1 MSRRHEEVLP
11 HPRRMCTVCYTTRVY
26 QTMNM
31 SDKHVIIGTAGHV
44 DHGKSTLIT
53 ALTGTNPDRLK
64 EEQERGMTIDLGFAA
79 LTLPNG
85 QTVGIVDV
93 PGHERFL
100 KNMLAGAGGVD
111 VVLLVIAADEGI
123 MPQTREHLDILRLL
137 DVKVG
142 VVALTKC
149 DLVDSEWLQL
159 VTDEVHA
166 FLQDTPLQDAP
177 VIAVS
182 AVTGQ
187 GLQELLNALQDAVAR
202 VPVREVNAPFRLPID
217 RVFTLAGAG
226 TVVTGTLVSGR
237 VRVGDAIE
245 ILPPGLRSRARQIQ
259 VHGRRVEEAV
269 AGSRVAINL
278 PGVEKEQLERGM
290 VCAPPGVFQPTLAFD
305 AQLNLLPDAAKGLAH
320 RARIR
325 LYLGTA
331 EVIGRVSL
339 LNNERL
345 EPGQQGFVQL
355 RLEKPLVAA
364 RGDRFVIRTYSPMFT
379 VGGGTVLEPHAPRHK
394 RFDPVVIERLQSLL
408 RGDPEERVL
417 AILAQSPAG
426 MDEAELARR
435 AEMELPSVLAILS
448 RLEARQQAMRVGEVW
463 FARSVWDDLRRQA
476 ESALQRY
483 HQQNPLRAGMP
494 REELRSTVARQLPA
508 RLFEAMLLRWQE
520 EEVIALQGALVR
532 LASFTIRL
540 NERQQ
545 RLAGRVEQILREAGV
560 TPPPVEVISLQAGAP
575 PDAVR
580 AMIQVLL
587 EQGVL
592 VRLEGDLFFHRET
605 IEQLAE
611 LVRRT
616 IREKGSLSVGEFR
629 DLTGSSRKFAVP
641 LLEYFDSIR
650 LTRRVGDVRV
660 LVE

>member
-1 MSRRHEEVLP
+1 MEMP
-11 HPRRMCTVCYTTRVY
+11 PT
-26 QTMNM
+26 Q
-31 SDKHVIIGTAGHV
+31 KHVIIGTAGHV

-53 ALTGTNPDRLK
+53 ALAGINPDRLK
-64 EEQERGMTIDLGFAA
+64 EEQERGMTIDLGFAS
-79 LTLPNG
+79 LQLPNG
-85 QTVGIVDV
+85 RVVGIVDV

-137 DVKVG
+137 DVKAG

-149 DLVDSEWLQL
+149 DLVDDDWLAM
-159 VTDEVHA
+159 VREEVRE
-166 FLQDTPLQDAP
+166 FLHGTPLEDAP
-177 VIAVS
+177 VLPVS

-187 GLQELLNALQDAVAR
+187 GLNDLLTAMQEAVER
-202 VPVREVNAPFRLPID
+202 VPARNTSAPFRLPID

-237 VRVGDAIE
+237 VRVGDAVE
-245 ILPPGLRSRARQIQ
+245 ILPAGRRSRARQIQ
-259 VHGRRVEEAV
+259 VHGRRVDEAV

-278 PGVEKEQLERGM
+278 PGVEKEEIARGM
-290 VCAPPGVFQPTLAFD
+290 VCAPPGLFRPTQAFD
-305 AQLNLLPDAAKGLAH
+305 AQVTLLPDAPKGITH

-325 LYLGTA
+325 VYLGTA
-331 EVIGRVSL
+331 EAIGRVSL
-339 LNNERL
+339 LDADRL
-345 EPGQQGFVQL
+345 EPGTQGFVQV

-364 RGDRFVIRTYSPMFT
+364 RGDRFVIRTYSPMLT
-379 VGGGTVLEPHAPRHK
+379 IGGGIVLEPHAVRHK
-394 RFDPVVIERLQSLL
+394 RFVPAVIEHLQSLSK
-408 RGDPEERVL
+408 GDPTEKVL

-426 MDEAELARR
+426 MDEAELIRR
-435 AEMELPSVLAILS
+435 AETDAESVSAALR
-448 RLEARQQAMRVGEVW
+448 RLEEQAQAIRLGEVW
-463 FARSVWDDLRRQA
+463 FAHHVLSDLRHRLEQVVR
-476 ESALQRY
+476 SY

-494 REELRSTVARQLPA
+494 REELRSSVARHLPP
-508 RLFEAMLLRWQE
+508 RLFEALLMRWQE
-520 EEVIALQGALVR
+520 EGYLALQGTLVR
-532 LASFTIRL
+532 LADFRIRL

-545 RLAGRVEQILREAGV
+545 RLVERVAGV
-560 TPPPVEVISLQAGAP
+560 LRQAGVMPPPVEVISQQVGAP
-575 PDAVR
+575 PSAVR
-580 AMIQVLL
+580 AMI
-587 EQGVL
+587 GVL
-592 VRLEGDLFFHRET
+592 VETGEVLRLEEELFFHREVV
-605 IEQLAE
+605 EEVAE

-641 LLEYFDSIR
+641 LLEYYDSIR

>member
-1 MSRRHEEVLP
+1 MSTP
-11 HPRRMCTVCYTTRVY
+11 
-26 QTMNM
+26 
-31 SDKHVIIGTAGHV
+31 DKHVIIGTAGHV

-111 VVLLVIAADEGI
+111 VVLLVVAADEGI

-137 DVKVG
+137 DVKAG

-149 DLVDSEWLQL
+149 DLVDAEWMRL
-159 VTDEVHA
+159 VTDEVRE
-166 FLQDTPLQDAP
+166 FLRDTPLEDAP
-177 VIAVS
+177 VVAVS

-187 GLQELLNALQDAVAR
+187 GLSDLLSALQEAVAR
-202 VPVREVNAPFRLPID
+202 VPTREVNAPFRLPID
-217 RVFTLAGAG
+217 RVFTLAGVG

-237 VRVGDAIE
+237 IRTGDTIE
-245 ILPPGLRSRARQIQ
+245 ILPPGLHSRARQIQ
-259 VHGRRVEEAV
+259 VHGRKVEEAI

-290 VCAPPGVFQPTLAFD
+290 VCVPPGVFQPTRAFD
-305 AQLNLLPDAAKGLAH
+305 AQFSLLPDAAQGLAH
-320 RARIR
+320 RGRIR

-339 LNNERL
+339 LENERL

-379 VGGGTVLEPHAPRHK
+379 IGGGIVLEPHAPRHR
-394 RFDPVVIERLQSLL
+394 RFDSAVIERLRSLL
-408 RGDPEERVL
+408 RGAPEEKVL
-417 AILAQSPAG
+417 AILSQSPVG

-435 AEMELPSVLAILS
+435 AEMDLSGVRTILNT
-448 RLEARQQAMRVGEVW
+448 LQAQQQTVRAGEVW
-463 FARSVWDDLRRQA
+463 FARSVWDRLRQRA
-476 ESALQRY
+476 EGVLHHY
-483 HQQNPLRAGMP
+483 HRQNPLRAGMP
-494 REELRSTVARQLPA
+494 REELRSTLGGKLPA
-508 RLFEAMLLRWQE
+508 RLFEAILFRWQE
-520 EEVIALQGALVR
+520 EGMIVLQGALVR

-545 RLAGRVEQILREAGV
+545 RLAQRVEQIIRAAGV
-560 TPPPVEVISLQAGAP
+560 TPPPVEAISQQVGAP

-580 AMIQVLL
+580 AMVQVLL

-592 VRLEGDLFFHRET
+592 VRLEEDLLFHRDT
-605 IEQLAE
+605 IAQLAE

-660 LVE
+660 LAE

>member
-1 MSRRHEEVLP
+1 MP
-11 HPRRMCTVCYTTRVY
+11 
-26 QTMNM
+26 
-31 SDKHVIIGTAGHV
+31 DKHVIIGTAGHV

-137 DVKVG
+137 DVKAG

-149 DLVDSEWLQL
+149 DLVDAEWLQL
-159 VTDEVHA
+159 VTDEVRG
-166 FLQDTPLQDAP
+166 FLQDTPLRDAP

-187 GLQELLNALQDAVAR
+187 GLPELLNALQEAVER
-202 VPVREVNAPFRLPID
+202 VPAREINAPFRLPID

-237 VRVGDAIE
+237 IRVGDPIE
-245 ILPPGLRSRARQIQ
+245 ILPPRLQSRARQIQ
-259 VHGRRVEEAV
+259 VHGRKVEEAV

-278 PGVEKEQLERGM
+278 PSVEKEQLERGM
-290 VCAPPGVFQPTLAFD
+290 VCAPPGVFQPTQAFD
-305 AQLNLLPDAAKGLAH
+305 AQLSLLPDAVKGLAH

-339 LNNERL
+339 LESERL

-379 VGGGTVLEPHAPRHK
+379 IGGGVVLEPHAPRHR
-394 RFDPVVIERLQSLL
+394 RFDPAALERLRSLL
-408 RGDPEERVL
+408 KGNPEEKIL

-426 MDEAELARR
+426 MDEAELTRR
-435 AEMELPSVLAILS
+435 AEMDAQSVLAILN
-448 RLEARQQAMRVGEVW
+448 RLETQAQAVHVGEVW
-463 FARSVWDDLRRQA
+463 FARGVWDNLRQQVEA
-476 ESALQRY
+476 ALQRY
-483 HQQNPLRAGMP
+483 HQQNPLRTGMP
-494 REELRSTVARQLPA
+494 REELRSTLGGRIPA

-520 EEVIALQGALVR
+520 EGMLALQGALVR
-532 LASFTIRL
+532 LAGFTIRL

-545 RLAGRVEQILREAGV
+545 RLAQRVEQILREAGV
-560 TPPPVEVISLQAGAP
+560 TPPPIEIISQQAGAP

-587 EQGVL
+587 EQGIL

-605 IEQLAE
+605 IDQLAD
-611 LVRRT
+611 LVRRA

>member
-1 MSRRHEEVLP
+1 
-11 HPRRMCTVCYTTRVY
+11 
-26 QTMNM
+26 MNTPV
-31 SDKHVIIGTAGHV
+31 SEKHVIIGTAGHV

-53 ALTGTNPDRLK
+53 ALTGINPDRLK
-64 EEQERGMTIDLGFAA
+64 EEQERGMTIDLGFAS
-79 LTLPNG
+79 LSLPSG
-85 QTVGIVDV
+85 QVVGIVDV

-137 DVKVG
+137 DVKAG

-149 DLVDSEWLQL
+149 DLVDAEWLQL
-159 VTDEVHA
+159 VTDDVRQ
-166 FLQDTPLQDAP
+166 FLRDTPLSDSP
-177 VIAVS
+177 IIPVS

-187 GLQELLNALQDAVAR
+187 GLDDLRTALQQAVER
-202 VPVREVNAPFRLPID
+202 VPPREVNAPFRLPID

-237 VRVGDAIE
+237 VRVGDAVE
-245 ILPPGLRSRARQIQ
+245 MLPPGLQSRARQIQ

-278 PGVEKEQLERGM
+278 PGVEKAQVERGM
-290 VCAPPGVFQPTLAFD
+290 VCAPPGLFRPTQAFD
-305 AQLNLLPDAAKGLAH
+305 AQVTLLPDVAKGLAH

-325 LYLGTA
+325 VYLGTA

-339 LNNERL
+339 LESERL
-345 EPGQQGFVQL
+345 EAGAQGMVQV

-379 VGGGTVLEPHAPRHK
+379 IGGGVVLEPHAPRHR
-394 RFDPVVIERLQSLL
+394 RFDPAVIERLHSLL
-408 RGDPEERVL
+408 KGDPAQKVL

-426 MDEAELARR
+426 LDAGELARCAETGSHQLATLLQQLEREGR
-435 AEMELPSVLAILS
+435 A
-448 RLEARQQAMRVGEVW
+448 RRVGDMW
-463 FARSVWDDLRRQA
+463 FAGTVLQDLLERTKQT
-476 ESALQRY
+476 LQRY
-483 HQQNPLRAGMP
+483 HQQNPLRAGIP
-494 REELRSTVARQLPA
+494 REELRSTVAKGLSP
-508 RLFEAMLLRWQE
+508 RLFEALLTRWQE
-520 EEVIALQGALVR
+520 EGAIALQGAVVR
-532 LASFTIRL
+532 LADFTIRL
-540 NERQQ
+540 NERQK
-545 RLAGRVEQILREAGV
+545 RLAERVAQAIREGKA
-560 TPPPVEVISLQAGAP
+560 TPPPVSIIAQQVGAP

-580 AMIQVLL
+580 AMIQVLV
-587 EQGVL
+587 EMGEL
-592 VRLEGDLFFHRET
+592 VRLEEELFFHREVL
-605 IEQLAE
+605 EDLAE
-611 LVRRT
+611 LVRRA

-629 DLTGSSRKFAVP
+629 DLTGSSRKFVVP

-660 LVE
+660 LAEGG

>member
-1 MSRRHEEVLP
+1 
-11 HPRRMCTVCYTTRVY
+11 
-26 QTMNM
+26 MNTP
-31 SDKHVIIGTAGHV
+31 DKHVIIGTAGHV

-53 ALTGTNPDRLK
+53 ALTGTSPDRLK

-111 VVLLVIAADEGI
+111 VVLLVIAADEGV

-137 DVKVG
+137 DVKAG

-149 DLVDSEWLQL
+149 DLVDAEWLQL
-159 VTDEVHA
+159 VTEEVRE
-166 FLQDTPLQDAP
+166 FLQDTPLKDAP

-182 AVTGQ
+182 AATGQ
-187 GLQELLNALQDAVAR
+187 GLSDLLNALQEAVAR
-202 VPVREVNAPFRLPID
+202 VPAREVNAPFRLPID

-245 ILPPGLRSRARQIQ
+245 ILPAHLHSRARQIQ
-259 VHGRRVEEAV
+259 VHGRKVDEAV

-278 PGVEKEQLERGM
+278 PSVEKEQLERGM
-290 VCAPPGVFQPTLAFD
+290 VCVPPGVFEPTQAFD
-305 AQLNLLPDAAKGLAH
+305 AQLSLLPDAAKGLAH

-339 LNNERL
+339 LDSERL

-379 VGGGTVLEPHAPRHK
+379 IGGGVVLEPHAPRHK
-394 RFDPVVIERLQSLL
+394 RFESAVIERLRSLL
-408 RGDPEERVL
+408 RGAPEERVL

-426 MDEAELARR
+426 MDEGEVARR
-435 AEMELPSVLAILS
+435 AEMELPGVSAILS
-448 RLEARQQAMRVGEVW
+448 RLEVQRQAVRVGEVW
-463 FARSVWDDLRRQA
+463 FARSVWDDLRRRV

-494 REELRSTVARQLPA
+494 REELRSTLGGRLPA
-508 RLFEAMLLRWQE
+508 RLFEAVLTRWQQE
-520 EEVIALQGALVR
+520 GILALQGALVR
-532 LASFTIRL
+532 LAGFTIRL

-545 RLAGRVEQILREAGV
+545 RLAQRLEQILREAGV
-560 TPPPVEVISLQAGAP
+560 TPPPVEVISQQVGAP

-587 EQGVL
+587 EQGTL

-605 IEQLAE
+605 IGRLAE

>member
-1 MSRRHEEVLP
+1 MS
-11 HPRRMCTVCYTTRVY
+11 
-26 QTMNM
+26 
-31 SDKHVIIGTAGHV
+31 SKHVIIGTAGHV

-53 ALTGTNPDRLK
+53 VLTGTNPDRLK

-137 DVKVG
+137 DVKAG

-149 DLVDSEWLQL
+149 DLVDAEWLQL
-159 VTDEVHA
+159 VTEEVRA
-166 FLQDTPLQDAP
+166 FLQETPLADAP
-177 VIAVS
+177 IVAVS
-182 AVTGQ
+182 AVTRQ
-187 GLQELLNALQDAVAR
+187 GLADLLRALQEAVER
-202 VPVREVNAPFRLPID
+202 VPPRAVNTPFRLPID
-217 RVFTLAGAG
+217 RVFTLAGVG
-226 TVVTGTLVSGR
+226 TVVTGTLVSGQ
-237 VRVGDAIE
+237 VRVGDPLE
-245 ILPPGLRSRARQIQ
+245 VLPPGLVSRARQIQ
-259 VHGRRVEEAV
+259 VHGRKVENAV

-290 VCAPPGVFQPTLAFD
+290 VCVPPGIFQPTQAFD
-305 AQLNLLPDAAKGLAH
+305 AQLQLLPNAPKGLAH
-320 RARIR
+320 RARVR

-331 EVIGRVSL
+331 EVIGRISL
-339 LNNERL
+339 LDTERL

-364 RGDRFVIRTYSPMFT
+364 RGDRFVVRTYSPMLT
-379 VGGGTVLEPHAPRHK
+379 VGGGIVLEPHAPRHR
-394 RFDPVVIERLQSLL
+394 RFHSVVIAHLQSLL
-408 RGDPEERVL
+408 RGDPAERVL
-417 AILAQSPAG
+417 AILAQSPTG
-426 MDEAELARR
+426 VEEAELARR
-435 AEMELPSVLAILS
+435 AEMEAQTVTELLKGLQAQQQAIL
-448 RLEARQQAMRVGEVW
+448 VGGVW
-463 FARSVWDDLRRQA
+463 FARRVWDSLRQQVEQR
-476 ESALQRY
+476 LQQYHERY
-483 HQQNPLRAGMP
+483 PLRAGMP
-494 REELRSTVARQLPA
+494 REELRSTLGGQLPA
-508 RLFEAMLLRWQE
+508 RLFDALLQQWQQE
-520 EEVIALQGALVR
+520 GLLALHGTQVR
-532 LASFTIRL
+532 LSRFTIRL

-545 RLAGRVEQILREAGV
+545 RLAERVERVIREAGA
-560 TPPPVEVISLQAGAP
+560 TPPPVAIISQQVGAP
-575 PDAVR
+575 PSAVR
-580 AMIQVLL
+580 AMIDVLL

-592 VRLEGDLFFHRET
+592 VRLEEELFFHRET
-605 IEQLAE
+605 LEELAE

-629 DLTGSSRKFAVP
+629 DLTGSSRKFVVP

-660 LVE
+660 LAE

>member
-1 MSRRHEEVLP
+1 MSE
-11 HPRRMCTVCYTTRVY
+11 
-26 QTMNM
+26 
-31 SDKHVIIGTAGHV
+31 KHVIIGTAGHV

-111 VVLLVIAADEGI
+111 VVLLVIAADEGV

-137 DVKVG
+137 DVKAG

-149 DLVDSEWLQL
+149 DLVDPEWLQL
-159 VTDEVHA
+159 VTEEVRA
-166 FLQDTPLQDAP
+166 FLQDTPLRDVP
-177 VIAVS
+177 VVAVS

-187 GLQELLNALQDAVAR
+187 GLPELLRALQEAVAR

-245 ILPPGLRSRARQIQ
+245 ILPPGLHSRARQIQ
-259 VHGRRVEEAV
+259 VHGRKVEEAV

-290 VCAPPGVFQPTLAFD
+290 VCAPPDVFQPTQAFD
-305 AQLNLLPDAAKGLAH
+305 AQLSLLPDAAKGLAH
-320 RARIR
+320 RTRIR

-339 LNNERL
+339 LDSERL

-355 RLEKPLVAA
+355 RMEKPLVAA

-379 VGGGTVLEPHAPRHK
+379 VGGGIVLEPHAARHK
-394 RFDPVVIERLQSLL
+394 RFDSAVIERLQSLL
-408 RGDPEERVL
+408 GGSPEERVL

-426 MDEAELARR
+426 MHEAELARH
-435 AEMELPSVLAILS
+435 AETDVQSVLAILD
-448 RLEARQQAMRVGEVW
+448 RLQTQEQAVRVGDVW
-463 FARSVWDDLRRQA
+463 FARSVWDSLRQRV
-476 ESALQRY
+476 EHTLHRY

-494 REELRSTVARQLPA
+494 REELRSTLGGKLPA

-520 EEVIALQGALVR
+520 EGVLTLQGALVR
-532 LASFTIRL
+532 LAGFTVRL

-545 RLAGRVEQILREAGV
+545 RLAQRVEQILREAGV
-560 TPPPVEVISLQAGAP
+560 TPPPVEIISQQAGAP

-587 EQGVL
+587 EQGML

-605 IEQLAE
+605 IDRLAE
-611 LVRRT
+611 LVKRT

>member
-1 MSRRHEEVLP
+1 MSIL
-11 HPRRMCTVCYTTRVY
+11 
-26 QTMNM
+26 
-31 SDKHVIIGTAGHV
+31 DKHVIIGTAGHV

-85 QTVGIVDV
+85 QMVGIVDV

-137 DVKVG
+137 DVKSG
-142 VVALTKC
+142 VVALTKS
-149 DLVDSEWLQL
+149 DIVDAEWLQL
-159 VTDEVHA
+159 VTDEVRA
-166 FLQDTPLQDAP
+166 FLQGTPLEHAP
-177 VIAVS
+177 IVAVS

-187 GLQELLNALQDAVAR
+187 GLQQLLAALQEAVAH
-202 VPVREVNAPFRLPID
+202 VPNREVNAPFRLPID

-226 TVVTGTLVSGR
+226 TVVTGTLVSGQ
-237 VRVGDAIE
+237 VRVGDPVE
-245 ILPPGLRSRARQIQ
+245 ILPPGLQSRARQIQ
-259 VHGRRVEEAV
+259 VHGRKVETAV
-269 AGSRVAINL
+269 AGSRVAVNL
-278 PGVEKEQLERGM
+278 PGVEKEQLARGM
-290 VCAPPGVFQPTLAFD
+290 VCAPPGVFQPTRAFD
-305 AQLNLLPDAAKGLAH
+305 AQLSLLPGAAKGLAH

-339 LNNERL
+339 LDSEQL

-355 RLEKPLVAA
+355 RLDKPLVAA
-364 RGDRFVIRTYSPMFT
+364 RGDRFVIRTYSPMLT
-379 VGGGTVLEPHAPRHK
+379 IGGGIVLEPHAPRHR
-394 RFDPVVIERLQSLL
+394 RFDPPVVARLQSLL
-408 RGDPEERVL
+408 RGNPEQKVL
-417 AILAQSPAG
+417 AILAQSPGG

-435 AEMELPSVLAILS
+435 AEMDPANLAAILS
-448 RLEARQQAMRVGEVW
+448 QLASQQQAVHIGEVW
-463 FARSVWDDLRRQA
+463 FARNVWDDLRRRA
-476 ESALQRY
+476 ESALRHY

-494 REELRSTVARQLPA
+494 REELRSTLGGRLPA
-508 RLFEAMLLRWQE
+508 RLFEAVLMRWQQE
-520 EEVIALQGALVR
+520 GVIVLQGTLVR
-532 LASFTIRL
+532 LAGFAVRL

-545 RLAGRVEQILREAGV
+545 RLAQRVEQILREAGV
-560 TPPPVEVISLQAGAP
+560 TPPPLEVICQQAGAP

-587 EQGVL
+587 EQGTL

-605 IEQLAE
+605 INQLAE

-616 IREKGSLSVGEFR
+616 IQEKGSLSVGEFR

-641 LLEYFDSIR
+641 LLEYFDSVR

-660 LVE
+660 LVG

>member
-1 MSRRHEEVLP
+1 MP
-11 HPRRMCTVCYTTRVY
+11 
-26 QTMNM
+26 
-31 SDKHVIIGTAGHV
+31 DKHVIIGTAGHV

-79 LTLPNG
+79 LTLPDG

-137 DVKVG
+137 DVKAG

-149 DLVDSEWLQL
+149 DLVDTEWLQL
-159 VTDEVHA
+159 VTDEVRQ
-166 FLQDTPLQDAP
+166 FLQDTPLHDAP
-177 VIAVS
+177 VVAVS
-182 AVTGQ
+182 AITGQ
-187 GLQELLNALQDAVAR
+187 GLPELLGALQQAVAR
-202 VPVREVNAPFRLPID
+202 VPAREVNAPFRLPID

-237 VRVGDAIE
+237 VRVGDPIE
-245 ILPPGLRSRARQIQ
+245 ILPSQLQSRARQIQ
-259 VHGRRVEEAV
+259 VHGHKVEEAV

-290 VCAPPGVFQPTLAFD
+290 VCVPPGVFQPTQAFD
-305 AQLNLLPDAAKGLAH
+305 ARLSLLPDAAKVLAH

-331 EVIGRVSL
+331 EVIGRISL
-339 LNNERL
+339 LDSERL
-345 EPGQQGFVQL
+345 EPGQEGFVQL
-355 RLEKPLVAA
+355 RLEKPVVAA

-379 VGGGTVLEPHAPRHK
+379 VGGGVVLEPHAARHK
-394 RFDPVVIERLQSLL
+394 RFDPSVLNRLQSLL
-408 RGDPEERVL
+408 QGNPEEKLL
-417 AILAQSPAG
+417 AILTLSPAG

-435 AEMELPSVLAILS
+435 AEMPSQSVTAILN
-448 RLEARQQAMRVGEVW
+448 RLETQGRTVRVGEVW
-463 FARSVWDDLRRQA
+463 FAQSVWDELRRRV
-476 ESALQRY
+476 ESVLQRY
-483 HQQNPLRAGMP
+483 HQQNPLRTGMP
-494 REELRSTVARQLPA
+494 REELRSTLGGRLPA
-508 RLFEAMLLRWQE
+508 RLFEAMLLRWQDE
-520 EEVIALQGALVR
+520 GALALQGALVR
-532 LASFTIRL
+532 LAGFTIRL

-545 RLAGRVEQILREAGV
+545 RLAQRVEQILREAGV
-560 TPPPVEVISLQAGAP
+560 TPPPVEVISQQAGAP

-605 IEQLAE
+605 IDRLAE

-641 LLEYFDSIR
+641 LLEYFDSIH

>member
-1 MSRRHEEVLP
+1 MSE
-11 HPRRMCTVCYTTRVY
+11 
-26 QTMNM
+26 
-31 SDKHVIIGTAGHV
+31 KHVIIGTAGHV

-79 LTLPNG
+79 LTLPDG
-85 QTVGIVDV
+85 QVVGIVDV

-111 VVLLVIAADEGI
+111 VVLLVIAADEGV

-137 DVKVG
+137 DVKAG

-149 DLVDSEWLQL
+149 DLVDAEWLQL
-159 VTDEVHA
+159 VTEEVRQ
-166 FLQDTPLQDAP
+166 FLQGTPLQDAP
-177 VIAVS
+177 VVAVS

-187 GLQELLNALQDAVAR
+187 GLPELLHALQEAVVH
-202 VPVREVNAPFRLPID
+202 VPSREVNAPFRLPID

-237 VRVGDAIE
+237 VRVGDPIE
-245 ILPPGLRSRARQIQ
+245 ILPPGLLSRARQIQ
-259 VHGRRVEEAV
+259 VHGRKVEEAV

-278 PGVEKEQLERGM
+278 PGVEKEHLQRGM
-290 VCAPPGVFQPTLAFD
+290 VCAPPGVFQPTQAFD
-305 AQLNLLPDAAKGLAH
+305 AQLSLLPDAPRGFAH
-320 RARIR
+320 RTRVR

-339 LNNERL
+339 LDSERL

-379 VGGGTVLEPHAPRHK
+379 VGGGIVLEPHAPRHR
-394 RFDPVVIERLQSLL
+394 RFDPVVTQRLQSLL
-408 RGDPEERVL
+408 EGEPEEKVL
-417 AILAQSPAG
+417 TILAQSPVG
-426 MDEAELARR
+426 MDETNLARR
-435 AEMELPSVLAILS
+435 AETDAQNARAILN
-448 RLEARQQAMRVGEVW
+448 RLQTRRQAVQVGDVW
-463 FARSVWDDLRRQA
+463 FAQSVWDSLRQRV
-476 ESALQRY
+476 EGTLQRY

-494 REELRSTVARQLPA
+494 REELRSTLGGRLPA

-520 EEVIALQGALVR
+520 EGLLALQGALVR

-545 RLAGRVEQILREAGV
+545 RLAQRVEQILREAGV
-560 TPPPVEVISLQAGAP
+560 TPPPLEVISQQVGAP

-587 EQGVL
+587 EQEVL

-605 IEQLAE
+605 IDQLAE
-611 LVRRT
+611 LVRHT

-641 LLEYFDSIR
+641 LLEYFDRIR

>member
-1 MSRRHEEVLP
+1 MSI
-11 HPRRMCTVCYTTRVY
+11 
-26 QTMNM
+26 

-79 LTLPNG
+79 LALPGG

-137 DVKVG
+137 DVKAG

-149 DLVDSEWLQL
+149 DLVDAEWLQL
-159 VTDEVHA
+159 VTDEVRA
-166 FLQDTPLQDAP
+166 FLQDTPLRHAP

-245 ILPPGLRSRARQIQ
+245 ILPPGLHSRARQIQ

-290 VCAPPGVFQPTLAFD
+290 VCAPPGVFQPTQAFD
-305 AQLNLLPDAAKGLAH
+305 AQLSLLPNAAKGLAH

-339 LNNERL
+339 LDRERL

-394 RFDPVVIERLQSLL
+394 RFDSAVIERLQSLL
-408 RGDPEERVL
+408 GGDPEERVL

-426 MDEAELARR
+426 MDAAEVARR
-435 AEMELPSVLAILS
+435 AEMELPGVLASLS
-448 RLEARQQAMRVGEVW
+448 RLEAQQRVVHVGEVW
-463 FARSVWDDLRRQA
+463 FARSVWDDLRWQA
-476 ESALQRY
+476 EGALQRY
-483 HQQNPLRAGMP
+483 HQQNPLRVGMP

-508 RLFEAMLLRWQE
+508 RVFEAMLLRWQE
-520 EEVIALQGALVR
+520 EGVIALQGALVR
-532 LASFTIRL
+532 LAGFTIRL

-545 RLAGRVEQILREAGV
+545 RLAQRVEQILREAGV
-560 TPPPVEVISLQAGAP
+560 TPPPVEIISQQAGAP

-592 VRLEGDLFFHRET
+592 VRLEADLFFHRET

-616 IREKGSLSVGEFR
+616 IRERGSLSVGEFR

-660 LVE
+660 LAE

>member
-1 MSRRHEEVLP
+1 MDDKVPS
-11 HPRRMCTVCYTTRVY
+11 
-26 QTMNM
+26 
-31 SDKHVIIGTAGHV
+31 KHVIIGTAGHV
-44 DHGKSTLIT
+44 DHGKSTLVT
-53 ALTGTNPDRLK
+53 ALTGTNPDRLR

-85 QTVGIVDV
+85 QRVGIVDV

-137 DVKVG
+137 DVKAG

-149 DLVDSEWLQL
+149 DLVDAEWLQL
-159 VTDEVHA
+159 VTEEVRA

-177 VIAVS
+177 IIAVS

-187 GLQELLNALQDAVAR
+187 GLPELLHALQEAVER
-202 VPVREVNAPFRLPID
+202 VPARPIQAPFRLPID
-217 RVFTLAGAG
+217 RVFTLAGVG

-237 VRVGDAIE
+237 ICVGDPIE
-245 ILPPGLRSRARQIQ
+245 ILPPGMLSRARQIQ
-259 VHGRRVEEAV
+259 VHGRKVEEAV

-278 PGVEKEQLERGM
+278 PGVEKEQVARGM
-290 VCAPPGVFQPTLAFD
+290 VCASPGTFRPTQAFD
-305 AQLNLLPDAAKGLAH
+305 ARLSLLPNAPKGLAH
-320 RARIR
+320 RARVR

-339 LNNERL
+339 LDCDRL
-345 EPGQQGFVQL
+345 ELGQEGFVQL

-364 RGDRFVIRTYSPMFT
+364 RGDRFILRTYSPMYT
-379 VGGGTVLEPHAPRHK
+379 VGGGIVLEPHAPRHK
-394 RFDPVVIERLQSLL
+394 RSDPVVLARLQSLL
-408 RGDPEERVL
+408 QGDPKEKIL
-417 AILAQSPAG
+417 TILAQSPTG
-426 MDEAELARR
+426 VEETELARR
-435 AEMELPSVLAILS
+435 AEMDVQTVINLLKELQS
-448 RLEARQQAMRVGEVW
+448 RQQAVQVGGTW
-463 FARSVWDDLRRQA
+463 FARSVWDSLRQQV
-476 ESALQRY
+476 EQALQRY
-483 HQQNPLRAGMP
+483 HRQNPLRAGMP
-494 REELRSTVARQLPA
+494 REELRSTLGGRLPV
-508 RLFEAMLLRWQE
+508 RLFEAMLTQWQQE
-520 EEVIALQGALVR
+520 GIVALQGTLVR

-545 RLAGRVEQILREAGV
+545 RLAGRVEQILREAGAS
-560 TPPPVEVISLQAGAP
+560 PPPIEVISQQVGAP
-575 PDAVR
+575 PSAVR
-580 AMIQVLL
+580 AMVQVLL

-605 IEQLAE
+605 IEHLAE

-629 DLTGSSRKFAVP
+629 DLTGSSRKFVVP
-641 LLEYFDSIR
+641 LLEYFDSVR

-660 LVE
+660 LVEQA

>member
-1 MSRRHEEVLP
+1 MSE
-11 HPRRMCTVCYTTRVY
+11 
-26 QTMNM
+26 
-31 SDKHVIIGTAGHV
+31 KHVIIGTAGHV

-79 LTLPNG
+79 LTLPDG
-85 QTVGIVDV
+85 QVVGIVDV

-111 VVLLVIAADEGI
+111 VVLLVIAADEGV

-137 DVKVG
+137 DVKAG

-149 DLVDSEWLQL
+149 DLVDAEWLQL
-159 VTDEVHA
+159 VTEEVRQ
-166 FLQDTPLQDAP
+166 FLQGTPLQDAP
-177 VIAVS
+177 VVAVS

-187 GLQELLNALQDAVAR
+187 GLPELLHALQEAVVH
-202 VPVREVNAPFRLPID
+202 VPSREVNAPFRLPID

-237 VRVGDAIE
+237 VRVGDPIE
-245 ILPPGLRSRARQIQ
+245 ILPPGLLSRARQIQ
-259 VHGRRVEEAV
+259 VHGRKVEEAV

-278 PGVEKEQLERGM
+278 PGVEKEHLQRGM
-290 VCAPPGVFQPTLAFD
+290 VCAPPGVFQPTQAFD
-305 AQLNLLPDAAKGLAH
+305 AQLSLLPDAPRGFAH
-320 RARIR
+320 RTRVR

-339 LNNERL
+339 LDSERL

-379 VGGGTVLEPHAPRHK
+379 VGGGIVLEPHAPRHR
-394 RFDPVVIERLQSLL
+394 RFDPVVTQRLQSLL
-408 RGDPEERVL
+408 EGEPEEKVL
-417 AILAQSPAG
+417 TILAQSPVG
-426 MDEAELARR
+426 MDETDLARR
-435 AEMELPSVLAILS
+435 AETDAQNARAILN
-448 RLEARQQAMRVGEVW
+448 RLQTRRQAVQVGDVW
-463 FARSVWDDLRRQA
+463 FAQSVWDSLRQRV
-476 ESALQRY
+476 EGTLQRY

-494 REELRSTVARQLPA
+494 REELRSTLGGRLPA

-520 EEVIALQGALVR
+520 EGLLALQGALVR

-545 RLAGRVEQILREAGV
+545 RLAQRVEQILREAGV
-560 TPPPVEVISLQAGAP
+560 TPPPLEVISQQVGAP

-587 EQGVL
+587 EQEVL

-605 IEQLAE
+605 IDQLAE
-611 LVRRT
+611 LIRHT
-616 IREKGSLSVGEFR
+616 LREKGSLSVGEFR

-641 LLEYFDSIR
+641 LLEYFDRIR

>member
-1 MSRRHEEVLP
+1 MSE
-11 HPRRMCTVCYTTRVY
+11 
-26 QTMNM
+26 
-31 SDKHVIIGTAGHV
+31 KHVIIGTAGHV

-79 LTLPNG
+79 LTLPDG

-137 DVKVG
+137 DVKAG

-149 DLVDSEWLQL
+149 DLVDAEWLQL
-159 VTDEVHA
+159 VTEEVRA
-166 FLQDTPLQDAP
+166 FLQDTPLRGAP
-177 VIAVS
+177 VVAVS

-187 GLQELLNALQDAVAR
+187 GLPELLHALQEAVAR
-202 VPVREVNAPFRLPID
+202 VPAREVNAPFRLPID

-245 ILPPGLRSRARQIQ
+245 ILPSGLLSRARQIQ
-259 VHGRRVEEAV
+259 VHGRKVEEAV

-290 VCAPPGVFQPTLAFD
+290 VCAPPGVFQPTQAFD
-305 AQLNLLPDAAKGLAH
+305 AQLSLLPDAPKGLAH
-320 RARIR
+320 RTRIR

-339 LNNERL
+339 LDSERL

-355 RLEKPLVAA
+355 RMEKPLVAA
-364 RGDRFVIRTYSPMFT
+364 RGDRFVVRTYSPMFT
-379 VGGGTVLEPHAPRHK
+379 IGGGVVLEPRAARHR
-394 RFDPVVIERLQSLL
+394 RFDAAVIERLQSLL
-408 RGDPEERVL
+408 KGDPEERVL

-426 MDEAELARR
+426 MDETEVARR
-435 AEMELPSVLAILS
+435 AEMDLPNVLATLS
-448 RLEARQQAMRVGEVW
+448 RLKTQQRAVCVGEVW
-463 FARSVWDDLRRQA
+463 FARSVWDDLRQRL
-476 ESALQRY
+476 EGALQRY

-494 REELRSTVARQLPA
+494 REELRSTLGGKLPA

-520 EEVIALQGALVR
+520 EGLLALQGALVR
-532 LASFTIRL
+532 LAGFTIRL

-545 RLAGRVEQILREAGV
+545 RLAQRVEQILREAGV
-560 TPPPVEVISLQAGAP
+560 TPPPVEVISQQAGAP

-580 AMIQVLL
+580 AMIGVLV

-605 IEQLAE
+605 IDRLAE

-641 LLEYFDSIR
+641 LLEYFDSIH

>member
-1 MSRRHEEVLP
+1 MSE
-11 HPRRMCTVCYTTRVY
+11 
-26 QTMNM
+26 
-31 SDKHVIIGTAGHV
+31 KHVIIGTAGHV

-79 LTLPNG
+79 LTLPDG
-85 QTVGIVDV
+85 QVVGIVDV

-111 VVLLVIAADEGI
+111 VVLLVIAADEGV

-137 DVKVG
+137 DVKAG

-149 DLVDSEWLQL
+149 DLVDAEWLQL
-159 VTDEVHA
+159 VTEEVRQ
-166 FLQDTPLQDAP
+166 FLQGTPLQDAP
-177 VIAVS
+177 VVAVS

-187 GLQELLNALQDAVAR
+187 GLPELLHALQEAVVH
-202 VPVREVNAPFRLPID
+202 VPSREVNAPFRLPID

-237 VRVGDAIE
+237 VRVGDPIE
-245 ILPPGLRSRARQIQ
+245 ILPPGLLSRARQIQ
-259 VHGRRVEEAV
+259 VHGRKVEEAV

-278 PGVEKEQLERGM
+278 PGVEKEHLQRGM
-290 VCAPPGVFQPTLAFD
+290 VCAPPGVFQPTQAFD
-305 AQLNLLPDAAKGLAH
+305 AQLSLLPDAPRGFAH
-320 RARIR
+320 RTRVR

-339 LNNERL
+339 LDSERL

-379 VGGGTVLEPHAPRHK
+379 VGGGIVLEPHAPRHR
-394 RFDPVVIERLQSLL
+394 RFDPVVTQRLQSLL
-408 RGDPEERVL
+408 EGEPEEKVL
-417 AILAQSPAG
+417 TILAQSPVG
-426 MDEAELARR
+426 MDETDLARR
-435 AEMELPSVLAILS
+435 AETDAQNARAILN
-448 RLEARQQAMRVGEVW
+448 RLQTRRQAVQVGDVW
-463 FARSVWDDLRRQA
+463 FAQSVWDSLRQRV
-476 ESALQRY
+476 EGTLQRY

-494 REELRSTVARQLPA
+494 REELRSTLGGRLPA

-520 EEVIALQGALVR
+520 EGLLALQGALVR

-545 RLAGRVEQILREAGV
+545 RLAQRVEQILREAGV
-560 TPPPVEVISLQAGAP
+560 TPPPLEVISQQVGAP

-587 EQGVL
+587 EQEVL

-605 IEQLAE
+605 IDQLAE
-611 LVRRT
+611 LVRHT

-641 LLEYFDSIR
+641 LLEYFDRIR

>member
-1 MSRRHEEVLP
+1 MAEHEKVLP

-26 QTMNM
+26 QTMTM
-31 SDKHVIIGTAGHV
+31 PDKHVIIGTAGHV

-79 LTLPNG
+79 LALPNG

-111 VVLLVIAADEGI
+111 VVLLVVAADEGI

-137 DVKVG
+137 DVKAG

-149 DLVDSEWLQL
+149 DLVDAEWLQL
-159 VTDEVHA
+159 VTDEVRV
-166 FLQDTPLQDAP
+166 FLQDTPLRDAP

-290 VCAPPGVFQPTLAFD
+290 VCVPPDVFQPTQAFD
-305 AQLNLLPDAAKGLAH
+305 AQLSLLPKAAKGLAH

-331 EVIGRVSL
+331 EVIARVSL
-339 LNNERL
+339 LDRERL
-345 EPGQQGFVQL
+345 EPGQQGFVQI
-355 RLEKPLVAA
+355 RLEKPLIAA

-394 RFDPVVIERLQSLL
+394 RFDSAVIERLQSLL

-426 MDEAELARR
+426 MDEGELARR
-435 AEMELPSVLAILS
+435 AEMELPGVSGILS
-448 RLEARQQAMRVGEVW
+448 RLEAQQLAVHVGEVW
-463 FARSVWDDLRRQA
+463 FARNVWDNLRRQA

-508 RLFEAMLLRWQE
+508 RLFEAMLLRWQQE
-520 EEVIALQGALVR
+520 GGIALQGALVR
-532 LASFTIRL
+532 LAGFTIRL

-545 RLAGRVEQILREAGV
+545 RLAQRVEQILREAGV
-560 TPPPVEVISLQAGAP
+560 TPPPVEIISQQAGAP

-592 VRLEGDLFFHRET
+592 VRLEADLFFHRET

-660 LVE
+660 LAE

>member
-1 MSRRHEEVLP
+1 MSE
-11 HPRRMCTVCYTTRVY
+11 
-26 QTMNM
+26 
-31 SDKHVIIGTAGHV
+31 KHVIIGTAGHV

-64 EEQERGMTIDLGFAA
+64 EEQERGMTIDLGFAS
-79 LTLPNG
+79 LTLPDG

-111 VVLLVIAADEGI
+111 VVLLVIAADEGV

-137 DVKVG
+137 DVKAG

-149 DLVDSEWLQL
+149 DLVDAEWLQL
-159 VTDEVHA
+159 VTEEVRQ
-166 FLQDTPLQDAP
+166 FLQGTPLQDAP
-177 VIAVS
+177 VVAVS

-187 GLQELLNALQDAVAR
+187 GLPELLHALQEAVAR
-202 VPVREVNAPFRLPID
+202 VPAREVNAPFRLPID

-237 VRVGDAIE
+237 VRVGDPIE
-245 ILPPGLRSRARQIQ
+245 ILPLGLLSRARQIQ
-259 VHGRRVEEAV
+259 VHGRKVEEAV

-278 PGVEKEQLERGM
+278 PGVEKEHLQRGM
-290 VCAPPGVFQPTLAFD
+290 VCAPPGVFQPTQAFD
-305 AQLNLLPDAAKGLAH
+305 AQLSLLPDAPRGFAH
-320 RARIR
+320 RTRVR

-339 LNNERL
+339 LDSERL

-364 RGDRFVIRTYSPMFT
+364 RGDRFVIRTFSPMFT
-379 VGGGTVLEPHAPRHK
+379 VGGGIVLEPHAPRHR
-394 RFDPVVIERLQSLL
+394 RFDPAVMERLQSLL
-408 RGDPEERVL
+408 EGEPEEKVL
-417 AILAQSPAG
+417 TILAQSPVG

-435 AEMELPSVLAILS
+435 AETEVRNVLPILN
-448 RLEARQQAMRVGEVW
+448 RLHTQGQAVRVGDVW
-463 FARSVWDDLRRQA
+463 FARSVWDSLRQRV
-476 ESALQRY
+476 ESTLQRY

-494 REELRSTVARQLPA
+494 REELRSTLGGRLPA

-520 EEVIALQGALVR
+520 EGLLALQGALVR

-545 RLAGRVEQILREAGV
+545 RLAQRVEQILREAGV
-560 TPPPVEVISLQAGAP
+560 TPPPLEVISQQVSAP

-587 EQGVL
+587 EQEVL
-592 VRLEGDLFFHRET
+592 VRLEGDLFFHHET
-605 IEQLAE
+605 IDRLAE

-641 LLEYFDSIR
+641 LLEYFDRIR
-650 LTRRVGDVRV
+650 LTRRMGDVRV